1 MSSNLNEFQDLQ
13 SFIYGSDQPIDGSQ
27 ETEVG
32 SCGRDNMS
40 YFANFLEEQR
50 VGQVPSTM
58 EGMQESDGLF
68 VDPLRTINQNGLRD
82 LSSMPTIINTYGG
95 LGHPSYPYDFAL
107 SSNEN
112 PYQTGPEFARL
123 RPPLEPM
130 TFWTGFQE
138 SSVQQLNLYQSGM
151 QVAEQTPIVEPN
163 DSNNI
168 HSQPPKREASATI
181 SRRLSEITPDGGN
194 VNNSKRKRSDDD
206 VEADGE
212 DASRSRYARRI
223 LNENTRYRNELKL
236 SRPEPARPR
245 GVRRLFENL
254 KNDIIPKSA
263 YYRKKG
269 ANAAASQQPIPS
281 TASTALPGTVDE
293 ASSSTPNRRSRQ
305 ANSRRHIP
313 VETVRQTAPVGW
325 DRFDNEYYS
334 GDDNVSDGGIEA
346 RGKATDWKPPRMACR
361 RCNKFKQPCDHA
373 YPACSRCAKY
383 GLRCRYRDD
392 LTGRQIRPGQ
402 LEEMEVALHDA
413 QAEIKRLQEKVK
425 RLEDAQNPRDD
436 AED

>member
-168 HSQPPKREASATI
+168 HSQPPKREASAT
-181 SRRLSEITPDGGN
+181 SRFLILVVSIIRLLTCF
-194 VNNSKRKRSDDD
+194 
-206 VEADGE
+206 
-212 DASRSRYARRI
+212 AR
-223 LNENTRYRNELKL
+223 
-236 SRPEPARPR
+236 
-245 GVRRLFENL
+245 
-254 KNDIIPKSA
+254 
-263 YYRKKG
+263 
-269 ANAAASQQPIPS
+269 
-281 TASTALPGTVDE
+281 
-293 ASSSTPNRRSRQ
+293 
-305 ANSRRHIP
+305 
-313 VETVRQTAPVGW
+313 
-325 DRFDNEYYS
+325 
-334 GDDNVSDGGIEA
+334 
-346 RGKATDWKPPRMACR
+346 
-361 RCNKFKQPCDHA
+361 
-373 YPACSRCAKY
+373 
-383 GLRCRYRDD
+383 
-392 LTGRQIRPGQ
+392 
-402 LEEMEVALHDA
+402 
-413 QAEIKRLQEKVK
+413 
-425 RLEDAQNPRDD
+425 
-436 AED
+436 